1 MLSTL
6 DEKVIKR
13 MKLSL
18 NVVHLKWMIYWRF
31 AEYFQEHKFQEVNRH
46 FGPIIT
52 ILFCFKNE
60 AKLR

>member
-1 MLSTL
+1 
-6 DEKVIKR
+6 

-31 AEYFQEHKFQEVNRH
+31 AEYFRDHKFQEVNRH
-46 FGPIIT
+46 FGPIIM